1 MVNEAGS
8 GVSIAGV
15 GRGAETLDSDFE
27 SLNPMV
33 DGMLVDE
40 KSGEDG
46 NVSENRGREEKS
58 KDKMNSMEFERG
70 EDDEFDLSK
79 EHSKALVEYVD
90 GGFRETGKY
99 VERLIEILRI
109 KSGDNGAEVRA
120 NHESEGVGEN
130 ERDVGN
136 NDLPVLRAPLPPSA
150 VNPMSVVASFQ
161 EANIAEVAMILFNLS
176 AALFQMERLREARE
190 VLEHLFLHIEP
201 LDDHIA
207 VAVSC
212 LLLDVLCISTRGRIL
227 GRAKKRRHNRQT
239 DAILAFLERPHS
251 LNPSLP
257 CLSNSVSEGHEE
269 GGGSTTYHHGAARDR
284 EQTEFIFRLHL
295 YKAKVLLLQHES
307 KQCKKEVK
315 GALEIFQRELREL
328 EQQSD
333 EENQHQSIEDCGRW
347 KAFGRLPHPGV
358 QNMAALYAKANLEYQ
373 RDNPKKA
380 LKLLASCHGI
390 QGSDEYVGPG
400 EPMGPLYY
408 NNMGCLHHKLG
419 KHHVALHYFQKALQE
434 QGNSP
439 GMEDSGNQKQD
450 GHLSGTISY
459 EILYNTGL
467 QLQRAGRPAAAL
479 RCFDRASLQFCD
491 RPLLWLRMAECCLS
505 IHSSDG
511 GGSSVKES
519 GRERL
524 QDVEGGRRTLHGRL
538 VGKGL
543 RRRAL
548 LHPVGPAGEDQS
560 PESLEILLQAER
572 YLQNALYLCC
582 SSSSLFSDALQDG
595 NANNG
600 PIGYPEFSAA
610 KDGQRTPEYTSY
622 GVSDVSPQQD
632 TDLKL
637 LQRVYLNLSYVY
649 LGLGNPVSAL
659 NHAQK
664 SLSLELHENNS
675 SNDRILALS
684 RSYAAEAH
692 VMMDRPQEALNELS
706 SIQDGHNGGRIMTKG
721 GEVDISLTV
730 AVLLNKAATLA
741 YLGKISEAQHL
752 MQAAMHCSGGYSS
765 SKANHMLVYILLK
778 SKRPIEAVRALNL
791 L

>member
-1 MVNEAGS
+1 
-8 GVSIAGV
+8 
-15 GRGAETLDSDFE
+15 
-27 SLNPMV
+27 
-33 DGMLVDE
+33 MLEDR
-40 KSGEDG
+40 KGGEDG
-46 NVSENRGREEKS
+46 NVSENGGSEEKG

-70 EDDEFDLSK
+70 EDGDEFDLSK
-79 EHSKALVEYVD
+79 EHSKALAEYVD
-90 GGFRETGKY
+90 GRFRETGRY

-130 ERDVGN
+130 DRDVDN

-150 VNPMSVVASFQ
+150 VNPMSVVTRFQ
-161 EANIAEVAMILFNLS
+161 EENIAEVAMLLFNLS

-190 VLEHLFLHIEP
+190 VLEHLFLHIEH
-201 LDDHIA
+201 LDDHISI
-207 VAVSC
+207 AVSC
-212 LLLDVLCISTRGRIL
+212 LLLDVLCSSARGRIL
-227 GRAKKRRHNRQT
+227 GRAEKRRYNLQT

-257 CLSNSVSEGHEE
+257 CLSNSVSDGHEE
-269 GGGSTTYHHGAARDR
+269 GGGSTTFHHGSARDR

-315 GALEIFQRELREL
+315 GALEIFQRELREP

-333 EENQHQSIEDCGRW
+333 EENQHQSSIKDSGSWR
-347 KAFGRLPHPGV
+347 AFGRLPHPGI

-390 QGSDEYVGPG
+390 QGCDEHVGSG
-400 EPMGPLYY
+400 EPVGPLYY

-439 GMEDSGNQKQD
+439 GMKDSGRQQQD
-450 GHLSGTISY
+450 GHLSGNISC

-467 QLQRAGRPAAAL
+467 QLQRTGRTAAAL
-479 RCFDRASLQFCD
+479 RCFDRASLQFYD

-505 IHSSDG
+505 TTHLPDSGGSTVKGSRRETFQEMEG
-511 GGSSVKES
+511 GG
-519 GRERL
+519 
-524 QDVEGGRRTLHGRL
+524 RTLRGTL

-543 RRRAL
+543 RRRAIL
-548 LHPVGPAGEDQS
+548 YPTGPTGEGQS
-560 PESLEILLQAER
+560 FQAIKILLQAER
-572 YLQNALYLCC
+572 YLKNALYLCSN
-582 SSSSLFSDALQDG
+582 SSSDALQDE
-595 NANNG
+595 NVNDSIA
-600 PIGYPEFSAA
+600 YPKFAA
-610 KDGQRTPEYTSY
+610 TKATEQRTPDYASY
-622 GVSDVSPQQD
+622 SPSAAMSSLQED
-632 TDLKL
+632 RYLKL

-649 LGLGNPVSAL
+649 LGLGNPVLAL
-659 NHAQK
+659 HHAQK
-664 SLSLELHENNS
+664 SLSLELRENNTS
-675 SNDRILALS
+675 PDGRLLALS
-684 RSYAAEAH
+684 RSYAAEAR

-706 SIQDGHNGGRIMTKG
+706 AIQDYNNDGHIIAKG
-721 GEVDISLTV
+721 GEEEDVSLTV
-730 AVLLNKAATLA
+730 AVLLNKAATQA
-741 YLGKISEAQHL
+741 FLGRISEAQHSL
-752 MQAAMHCSGGYSS
+752 QAAMHCSGGGYSS
-765 SKANHMLVYILLK
+765 SKASHMLVYILLK
-778 SKRPIEAVRALNL
+778 TKHPFEAVRALNL

>member
-1 MVNEAGS
+1 MVSEVGS
-8 GVSIAGV
+8 GVSIPGSSEGTEA
-15 GRGAETLDSDFE
+15 LDSDFE
-27 SLNPMV
+27 SLKPIKS
-33 DGMLVDE
+33 GILVGE
-40 KSGEDG
+40 KGGEDG
-46 NVSENRGREEKS
+46 NVNGNRDSEENRRNT
-58 KDKMNSMEFERG
+58 MNSMEFERG
-70 EDDEFDLSK
+70 EGNEFDLSK

-90 GGFRETGKY
+90 GGFRETGRF
-99 VERLIEILRI
+99 VVRLMQILQI
-109 KSGDNGAEVRA
+109 KSGKYGAEMRG
-120 NHESEGVGEN
+120 NHESEGVGGN
-130 ERDVGN
+130 EGEMDN
-136 NDLPVLRAPLPPSA
+136 NDLSVPRAPLPPA
-150 VNPMSVVASFQ
+150 VNPMSVVVSFQ
-161 EANIAEVAMILFNLS
+161 EADIAEAAMLLYNLS
-176 AALFQMERLREARE
+176 AAFFQMDRLREARE
-190 VLEHLFLHIEP
+190 VLELLFLHIEP

-207 VAVSC
+207 VAVSW
-212 LLLDVLCISTRGRIL
+212 LLLDVLCSSARGRIL
-227 GRAKKRRHNRQT
+227 GRAEKRRYKQQT
-239 DAILAFLERPHS
+239 DAILNFLERPHS

-257 CLSNSVSEGHEE
+257 CFANSVSEGHEE
-269 GGGSTTYHHGAARDR
+269 GGGSTTYHHSATRDR
-284 EQTEFIFRLHL
+284 EQIEFIFRLHL

-307 KQCKKEVK
+307 KRCKKEVK
-315 GALEIFQRELREL
+315 GALEIFQRELREP
-328 EQQSD
+328 ERQSD
-333 EENQHQSIEDCGRW
+333 EDQRQSIEDCGRW
-347 KAFGRLPHPGV
+347 KAFGRIPNPGI

-595 NANNG
+595 NANNA

-765 SKANHMLVYILLK
+765 SKANHMLVYTLLK